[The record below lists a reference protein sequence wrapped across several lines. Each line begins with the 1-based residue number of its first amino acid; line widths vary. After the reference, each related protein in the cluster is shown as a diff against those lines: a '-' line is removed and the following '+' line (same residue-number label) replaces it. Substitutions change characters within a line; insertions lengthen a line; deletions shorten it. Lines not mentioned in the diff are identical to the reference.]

1 LLPALENSALFS
13 DDKSPEPLNEEGE
26 HGPPYWRALV
36 PAWLDAPL
44 SRACAPVAEL
54 VLHYLHSLALPPTA
68 DLQTV
73 SSAAALVDSILA
85 AAAVPAVE
93 EERWDVTPLRSLQD
107 LAALCR
113 RYEELDAIQQEL
125 TAIGG
130 AFATLFILVVSG
142 FKFFFLFLEITSK
155 VPYNVLEPVLGIRIR
170 VHRICIFWGAR
181 GSISPE
187 LRIRLRIRILPFFF
201 D

>member
-13 DDKSPEPLNEEGE
+13 DDNSPEPLNEKGE
-26 HGPPYWRALV
+26 HRPPYWRALV

-44 SRACAPVAEL
+44 SRASAPVAEL
-54 VLHYLHSLALPPTA
+54 VLDYLHSLALPPAA

-85 AAAVPAVE
+85 AAVPAVE
-93 EERWDVTPLRSLQD
+93 EEGWDVTPVRSLQD

-130 AFATLFILVVSG
+130 
-142 FKFFFLFLEITSK
+142 
-155 VPYNVLEPVLGIRIR
+155 
-170 VHRICIFWGAR
+170 HRPLSLI
-181 GSISPE
+181 
-187 LRIRLRIRILPFFF
+187 
-201 D
+201 

>member
-1 LLPALENSALFS
+1 VYRVRYCTVLTFKSKYRFACSRGLEDSSEDLPYSLLPALENSALFS
-13 DDKSPEPLNEEGE
+13 DDNSPEPLNEKGE
-26 HGPPYWRALV
+26 HRPPYWRALV

-44 SRACAPVAEL
+44 SRASAPVAEL
-54 VLHYLHSLALPPTA
+54 VLLYLHSLALPPAA

-85 AAAVPAVE
+85 DSILAAAVPAVE
-93 EERWDVTPLRSLQD
+93 EERWDVTPVRSLHD

-130 AFATLFILVVSG
+130 HTHFFIYFSCKR
-142 FKFFFLFLEITSK
+142 FNKLFLS
-155 VPYNVLEPVLGIRIR
+155 
-170 VHRICIFWGAR
+170 
-181 GSISPE
+181 
-187 LRIRLRIRILPFFF
+187 FFIMYR
-201 D
+201 

>member
-13 DDKSPEPLNEEGE
+13 DDKSPELLKNEGE

-44 SRACAPVAEL
+44 SRASAPVADL
-54 VLHYLHSLALPPTA
+54 VLHYLHSLALPPAA

-73 SSAAALVDSILA
+73 SSTAALVDSIL

-93 EERWDVTPLRSLQD
+93 EERWDVTPVRSLQG

-130 AFATLFILVVSG
+130 HSILF
-142 FKFFFLFLEITSK
+142 
-155 VPYNVLEPVLGIRIR
+155 
-170 VHRICIFWGAR
+170 
-181 GSISPE
+181 
-187 LRIRLRIRILPFFF
+187 
-201 D
+201 

>member
-1 LLPALENSALFS
+1 VYPGTVYDTVGYPMVLTFKSKFRFACSRGLEDRSEDLPYSLLPALENSALLS
-13 DDKSPEPLNEEGE
+13 DDKSPEPLTNEGE
-26 HGPPYWRALV
+26 HRPPYWRALV

-44 SRACAPVAEL
+44 SRASAPVAEL
-54 VLHYLHSLALPPTA
+54 VLHYLHSLALPPPA

-93 EERWDVTPLRSLQD
+93 DDRWDLTPVRSLQD

-125 TAIGG
+125 TAIGEHSPG
-130 AFATLFILVVSG
+130 HRFI
-142 FKFFFLFLEITSK
+142 
-155 VPYNVLEPVLGIRIR
+155 
-170 VHRICIFWGAR
+170 
-181 GSISPE
+181 
-187 LRIRLRIRILPFFF
+187 
-201 D
+201 

>member
-13 DDKSPEPLNEEGE
+13 DDNSPEPLNEKFD
-26 HGPPYWRALV
+26 HRPPYWRALV

-44 SRACAPVAEL
+44 SRASAPVAEL
-54 VLHYLHSLALPPTA
+54 VLHYLHSLALPPAA

-93 EERWDVTPLRSLQD
+93 EERWDVTPLRSLHD

-130 AFATLFILVVSG
+130 YSPLFFYLSCKRFLILVNSYS
-142 FKFFFLFLEITSK
+142 F
-155 VPYNVLEPVLGIRIR
+155 
-170 VHRICIFWGAR
+170 
-181 GSISPE
+181 
-187 LRIRLRIRILPFFF
+187 
-201 D
+201 

>member
-1 LLPALENSALFS
+1 M
-13 DDKSPEPLNEEGE
+13 
-26 HGPPYWRALV
+26 

-44 SRACAPVAEL
+44 SRASAPVAEL
-54 VLHYLHSLALPPTA
+54 VLHYLHSLALPPAA

-85 AAAVPAVE
+85 AAVAAVE
-93 EERWDVTPLRSLQD
+93 EERWDVTPVRSLQD

-130 AFATLFILVVSG
+130 
-142 FKFFFLFLEITSK
+142 
-155 VPYNVLEPVLGIRIR
+155 
-170 VHRICIFWGAR
+170 H
-181 GSISPE
+181 SIYFSCK
-187 LRIRLRIRILPFFF
+187 RF
-201 D
+201 

>member
-1 LLPALENSALFS
+1 MYRVRYCTVLTFKSKFRPACSRGLEDSSEDLPYSLLPALENSALFS
-13 DDKSPEPLNEEGE
+13 DDKSPEPLNEKGE
-26 HGPPYWRALV
+26 SRPPYWRALV

-44 SRACAPVAEL
+44 SRASAPVAEL
-54 VLHYLHSLALPPTA
+54 VLHYLHSLALPPAA

-93 EERWDVTPLRSLQD
+93 EEERWGVTPVRSLQD

-130 AFATLFILVVSG
+130 HSPLFCFSCKR
-142 FKFFFLFLEITSK
+142 F
-155 VPYNVLEPVLGIRIR
+155 
-170 VHRICIFWGAR
+170 
-181 GSISPE
+181 
-187 LRIRLRIRILPFFF
+187 
-201 D
+201 